1 MTPKKRYCDKDN
13 AFKIYFY
20 KNSYV
25 GGADSVADEA
35 TRNRPGE
42 VQKEVKIA
50 AEYGEDLL

>member
-1 MTPKKRYCDKDN
+1 MHLKYI
-13 AFKIYFY
+13 FI
-20 KNSYV
+20 NSYV

-50 AEYGEDLL
+50 GGVWRRPVVDRRSQLAAVV